1 VVVGP
6 KGPRPD
12 LPATSVVRVVRDAQ
26 EGLGPLVGLS
36 AGLAESRT
44 ELAVVVAG
52 DMPHLSPAVL
62 AAMLRAVEDEP
73 SGRSEVEAVALRDAG
88 SIRPL
93 PLVVR
98 AAAARKAAR
107 LLLQGGDR
115 SLTSLLTALRARVL
129 EEATW
134 LPLDPERATMRD
146 VDVPEDLNG

>member
-1 VVVGP
+1 
-6 KGPRPD
+6 
-12 LPATSVVRVVRDAQ
+12 
-26 EGLGPLVGLS
+26 
-36 AGLAESRT
+36 
-44 ELAVVVAG
+44 
-52 DMPHLSPAVL
+52 
-62 AAMLRAVEDEP
+62 MLRAVEDEP
-73 SGRSEVEAVALRDAG
+73 SARSEVEAVALRDAG